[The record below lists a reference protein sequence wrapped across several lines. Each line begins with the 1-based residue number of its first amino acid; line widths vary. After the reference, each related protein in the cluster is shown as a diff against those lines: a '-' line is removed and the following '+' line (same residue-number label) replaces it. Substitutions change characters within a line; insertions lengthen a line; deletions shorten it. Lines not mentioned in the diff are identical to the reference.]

1 MLMSCKAATTC
12 APYVRSFMGAL
23 LLSSALGGTAL
34 AQDAASV
41 RNAAATAGDAP
52 VAAVEGQD
60 AAGTPSDIVV
70 TGTATAQRKFDVSY
84 AVTSLSNADI
94 RQMAPLSFADL
105 LSQVPGVLSESTGG
119 EVQNVYRLR
128 GIPNEG
134 GFQAFHQDGMPIY
147 HDNDGVFFKGDVLN
161 RIDLMTKTVEFVRG
175 GPAPIFGSNASAIY
189 NQISVTGT
197 QTPHG
202 AVQLTAGNTD
212 LFRLDTLTSGPIDA
226 RTTYAM
232 GGFVRRHQGYRD
244 SGFPSDRGGQFR
256 FNLRHQADFG
266 TLTASGLYLNDYNVF
281 FLPIPIA
288 DPRNPAVS
296 LDPYINYFTGTMNT
310 PVLRNATMRYA
321 VPGGAQATEARDLG
335 NGRYTRLVSGA
346 MSYEGDFDGWQPS
359 FKLRFTKGK
368 LSFDALYST
377 TNPSDGNAFAA
388 GYLTRART
396 AFGSSVA
403 RLGYAIG
410 GTGGA
415 QVYDPYAASGLV
427 ISGQYRAIESDYFS
441 GQADLRLTKAF
452 ETAIGRHS
460 LTIGTYGANYG
471 NDFRMR
477 YQDYLFEVSARPRT
491 LDLYA
496 YDATG
501 RILGSV
507 TKDGVLRY
515 STTVNGGKSD
525 VNMYALYGND
535 NWQITDGLRVDAG
548 IRYEKY
554 AFRGYGLLQGQAD
567 LGDRTTLADDAT
579 RYFTGAVKYNPYD
592 LSVTNWTVGADWD
605 VSDRIGFY
613 GRVSREAQVPGEG
626 IVYSGAVPVINRANQ
641 YEAGLKVDYPILSLY
656 LTGFYTKFDPY
667 NASFVAYNPQTGRTD
682 QSLTFIGT
690 ARTKGV
696 EIDAT
701 LRPAPW
707 FQLASAFTFSDPT
720 IGNLFNETGASAA
733 AVEGNQLVRQP
744 RNYGNIRPTVTFH
757 SGDATITTY
766 LRWNYVGRRYV
777 DLFNRTQLPSYNTLA
792 AGITMSRPGWEA
804 QIVGDNI
811 TNARGLT
818 EGNTRTDTLSGQ
830 GTPTAIYGRPLFGRN
845 VRLVLTR
852 RW

>member
-1 MLMSCKAATTC
+1 MSASCKVAKDR
-12 APYVRSFMGAL
+12 APYIRSAFVGL
-23 LLSSALGGTAL
+23 LLSTTLGGTAF
-34 AQDAASV
+34 AQQAQTKQTADIAASDTTEEQDA
-41 RNAAATAGDAP
+41 TK
-52 VAAVEGQD
+52 Q
-60 AAGTPSDIVV
+60 PSDIVV

-84 AVTSLSNADI
+84 AVTSLSNAAI
-94 RQMAPLSFADL
+94 RQLAPLSFADL
-105 LSQVPGVLSESTGG
+105 LSQVPGILAESTGG

-147 HDNDGVFFKGDVLN
+147 HDNDGFFFKGDVLN

-189 NQISVTGT
+189 NQITVTGT

-202 AVQLTAGNTD
+202 AVQFTAGNTD
-212 LFRLDTLTSGPIDA
+212 LFRLDTMTSGPIDEH
-226 RTTYAM
+226 TTYAM
-232 GGFVRRHQGYRD
+232 GGFIRHHQGYRD

-256 FNLRHQADFG
+256 ANLRHEAAFG
-266 TLTASGLYLNDYNVF
+266 TLTVSGLYLNDHNVF

-296 LDPYINYFTGTMNT
+296 LNPYIDYFTGTLNT

-321 VPGGAQATEARDLG
+321 VPGGGQTTETRDLG
-335 NGRYTRLVSGA
+335 SGRYTRLFSGA
-346 MSYEGDFDGWQPS
+346 MSYEGDFNGWQPS
-359 FKLRFTKGK
+359 FKMRFTKGK

-377 TNPSDGNAFAA
+377 SNPADGNSFAA
-388 GYLTRART
+388 GYLTRVRT
-396 AFGSSVA
+396 AFGPSVA

-427 ISGQYRAIESDYFS
+427 IAGQYRAVEADFFS
-441 GQADLRLTKAF
+441 AQADLRLTKAF
-452 ETAIGRHS
+452 DTAIGRHQV
-460 LTIGTYGANYG
+460 TIGTYGANYG
-471 NDFRMR
+471 DDFRMR
-477 YQDYLFEVSARPRT
+477 YQDYLFEVASRPRT

-496 YDATG
+496 YDANG

-507 TKDGVLRY
+507 TKNGVLRY
-515 STTVNGGKSD
+515 ATTVNGGKSD
-525 VNMYALYGND
+525 ITMYALYGND
-535 NWQITDGLRVDAG
+535 NWQITDRLRIDAG
-548 IRYEKY
+548 IRHEKY
-554 AFRGYGLLQGQAD
+554 AFRGYGLLQGQID

-592 LSVTNWTVGADWD
+592 MSVTNWTVGGDFD
-605 VSDRIGFY
+605 LTDRIGFY

-641 YEAGLKVDYPILSLY
+641 YEAGVKIDYPILSLY

-667 NASFVAYNPQTGRTD
+667 NASFIAYNPQTGRTD

-690 ARTKGV
+690 AKTKGV

-733 AVEGNQLVRQP
+733 AVEGNQLIRQP
-744 RNYGNIRPTVTFH
+744 KNYGNIRPTFTFH
-757 SGDATITTY
+757 SGDATIATY

-792 AGITMSRPGWEA
+792 AGITMSRSGWEA

-845 VRLVLTR
+845 VRLVLTK

>member
-1 MLMSCKAATTC
+1 MTGSTATTGRFV
-12 APYVRSFMGAL
+12 PYIRSGLVAL
-23 LLSSALGGTAL
+23 L
-34 AQDAASV
+34 ASTGFTGI
-41 RNAAATAGDAP
+41 AAAQTAP
-52 VAAVEGQD
+52 VEPTSVAAPEAEDQ
-60 AAGTPSDIVV
+60 ASDIVV

-94 RQMAPLSFADL
+94 RQLAPLSFADL
-105 LSQVPGVLSESTGG
+105 LSQVPGVLAESTGG

-147 HDNDGVFFKGDVLN
+147 HDNDGFFFKGDVLN

-189 NQISVTGT
+189 NQISVTGS

-202 AVQLTAGNTD
+202 AIQLTAGNTN
-212 LFRLDTLTSGPIDA
+212 LFRLDTMMSGPIDD

-232 GGFVRRHQGYRD
+232 GGFVRRHAGYRG

-256 FNLRHQADFG
+256 ANLRHEYDFG
-266 TLTASGLYLNDYNVF
+266 TVTVSGLYLNDHNVF

-288 DPRNPAVS
+288 DPRSPQVS
-296 LDPYINYFTGTMNT
+296 LDPYIDYFTGTLNS
-310 PVLRNATMRYA
+310 PALRDATLRYA
-321 VPGGAQATEARDLG
+321 VPGGTQRTETRDLG
-335 NGRYTRLVSGA
+335 NGRYTRMFSAGVN
-346 MSYEGDFDGWQPS
+346 YDGDFDGWKPS
-359 FKLRFTKGK
+359 FKARFTKGK

-377 TNPSDGNAFAA
+377 ANPTDGNSFAA
-388 GYLTRART
+388 GYLTGART
-396 AFGSSVA
+396 AFGGSVA
-403 RLGYAIG
+403 QLGYAIG
-410 GTGGA
+410 GTNGTES
-415 QVYDPYAASGLV
+415 YNPFAASGLV
-427 ISGQYRAIESDYFS
+427 ITGQYRSVEADFFS
-441 GQADLRLTKAF
+441 GQVDLRLTKAF
-452 ETAIGRHS
+452 ETPIGRHE
-460 LTIGTYGANYG
+460 LTVGVYGANYG
-471 NDFRMR
+471 DDFRMR
-477 YQDYLFEVSARPRT
+477 YQDYLFEVASRPRT

-496 YDATG
+496 YDSAG

-525 VNMYALYGND
+525 INMIAVYGND
-535 NWQITDGLRVDAG
+535 NWQITDRLRIDAG
-548 IRYEKY
+548 IRHEKY
-554 AFRGYGLLQGQAD
+554 AFRGYGLLQGQID

-592 LSVTNWTVGADWD
+592 ISVTNWTVGADYD
-605 VSDRIGFY
+605 VTDRIGFY
-613 GRVSREAQVPGEG
+613 GRASRASQVPGEG

-641 YEAGLKVDYPILSLY
+641 YEAGLKLDYRLLSLY

-667 NASFVAYNPQTGRTD
+667 NASFIAYNPLTGRTD

-690 ARTKGV
+690 AKTKGV

-701 LRPAPW
+701 LRPSRW
-707 FQLASAFTFSDPT
+707 FQLAGTFTISDPT
-720 IGNLFNETGASAA
+720 IGNLFNETGANAA
-733 AVEGNQLVRQP
+733 AVEGNQLIRQP
-744 RNYGNIRPTVTFH
+744 KNYGNIRPTVTFH
-757 SGDATITTY
+757 SGDATIASY

-792 AGITMSRPGWEA
+792 AGVTMSRPGWEA

-818 EGNTRTDTLSGQ
+818 EGNTRTDTLEGQ

-845 VRLVLTR
+845 VRLVITKK
-852 RW
+852 W

>member
-1 MLMSCKAATTC
+1 MPTPILSTDIKK
-12 APYVRSFMGAL
+12 PYIRSVLFAL
-23 LLSSALGGTAL
+23 LASSAITGTAL
-34 AQDAASV
+34 AQTTPPRAGAEK
-41 RNAAATAGDAP
+41 AAADPDDQAP
-52 VAAVEGQD
+52 PA
-60 AAGTPSDIVV
+60 TDIVV

-84 AVTSLSNADI
+84 AVTSLSNAEI
-94 RQMAPLSFADL
+94 RQLAPLSFADL

-147 HDNDGVFFKGDVLN
+147 HDNDGFFFKGDVLN

-189 NQISVTGT
+189 NQITVTGT

-202 AVQLTAGNTD
+202 AVQVTAGNTD
-212 LFRLDTLTSGPIDA
+212 LFRLDTMMSGPIDS

-232 GGFVRRHQGYRD
+232 GGFVRHHQGYRD
-244 SGFPSDRGGQFR
+244 NGFPSDRGGQFR
-256 FNLRHQADFG
+256 INLRHEADFG
-266 TLTASGLYLNDYNVF
+266 TLTVSGLYLNDHNVF
-281 FLPIPIA
+281 YLPVPIA
-288 DPRNPAVS
+288 DPRDPSVS
-296 LDPYINYFTGTMNT
+296 LNPFIDYFNGTMNT

-321 VPGGAQATEARDLG
+321 VPGGAQTTEQRDLG
-335 NGRYTRLVSGA
+335 NGRHTQMFSGG

-359 FKLRFTKGK
+359 FKMRFTKGK

-377 TNPSDGNAFAA
+377 ANPSDANGFAA
-388 GYLTRART
+388 SYLTRAGT
-396 AFGSSVA
+396 AFGPVA

-415 QVYDPYAASGLV
+415 LVYDPYAASGLV
-427 ISGQYRAIESDYFS
+427 IGGQYRAIEADFFS

-452 ETAIGRHS
+452 ETPIGRHQ
-460 LTIGTYGANYG
+460 LTVGAYGANYG
-471 NDFRMR
+471 DDFRMR
-477 YQDYLFEVSARPRT
+477 YQDYLFEVASRPRT
-491 LDLYA
+491 LDLFA
-496 YDATG
+496 YDANG

-515 STTVNGGKSD
+515 STTVLGGKSD
-525 VNMYALYGND
+525 INMYAFYGND
-535 NWQITDGLRVDAG
+535 NWQVTDRLRIDAG
-548 IRYEKY
+548 IRHEKY
-554 AFRGYGLLQGQAD
+554 AFRGYGLLQGQKD
-567 LGDRTTLADDAT
+567 LGDSTTLADDAT
-579 RYFTGAVKYNPYD
+579 RYFTGGVKYNPYD
-592 LSVTNWTVGADWD
+592 ISVTNWTVGGDFD
-605 VSDRIGFY
+605 LTDRIGFY
-613 GRVSREAQVPGEG
+613 GRISRESQVPGEG

-641 YEAGLKVDYPILSLY
+641 YEAGIKIDYPILSLY

-690 ARTKGV
+690 AKTKGV

-720 IGNLFNETGASAA
+720 IGNLFNEKGASAA
-733 AVEGNQLVRQP
+733 AVEGNQLIRQP
-744 RNYGNIRPTVTFH
+744 KNYGNIRPTFTFH
-757 SGDATITTY
+757 SGDTTIATY

-777 DLFNRTQLPSYNTLA
+777 DLFNRTQLPAYDTLA

-811 TNARGLT
+811 TNAHGLT
-818 EGNTRTDTLSGQ
+818 EGNTRTDTLAGQ
-830 GTPTAIYGRPLFGRN
+830 GSPSAIYGRPLFGRN
-845 VRLVLTR
+845 VRLVVTK